1 MLTRPRE
8 GAILFIYRRTSATP
22 RRKGGANIPG
32 TGWKVDRREVGRYR
46 FVKKCKDKIITCF
59 PVWICYSYYMA
70 RGYGSARQTPP
81 LRVIPQMRK
90 ILTCKCKSLSFA
102 FTFLNENHSQMRTII
117 IRISVIFKVNFKFC
131 FCTFTFVKA
140 KKL

>member
-46 FVKKCKDKIITCF
+46 FVKKCKDKIIACF

-102 FTFLNENHSQMRTII
+102 FKFQMRII
-117 IRISVIFKVNFKFC
+117 LISTENFLYFKFQ
-131 FCTFTFVKA
+131 FTTFTFVKA